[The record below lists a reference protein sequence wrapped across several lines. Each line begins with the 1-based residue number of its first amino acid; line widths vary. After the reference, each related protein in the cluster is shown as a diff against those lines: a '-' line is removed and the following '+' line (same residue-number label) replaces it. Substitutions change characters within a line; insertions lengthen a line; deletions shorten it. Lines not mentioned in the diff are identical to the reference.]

1 MLWNQTTPDKASALC
16 LAAQFGKPRKPTI
29 DASLFAR
36 NHPIVGSSPTN
47 RAFPEMIEGEPI
59 SVLSARRAPLCDA
72 HHIAARDGD
81 LLWRQRTAQL
91 SLSASM
97 EKRQMKYTAIG
108 ILAGTVVGSLI
119 MVIFEGDAL
128 FALTGAAL
136 VAAVGVASDMVIARR
151 RTAESQVHIAGS
163 ERNA

>member
-1 MLWNQTTPDKASALC
+1 
-16 LAAQFGKPRKPTI
+16 
-29 DASLFAR
+29 
-36 NHPIVGSSPTN
+36 
-47 RAFPEMIEGEPI
+47 
-59 SVLSARRAPLCDA
+59 
-72 HHIAARDGD
+72 
-81 LLWRQRTAQL
+81 
-91 SLSASM
+91 
-97 EKRQMKYTAIG
+97 MKYTAIG